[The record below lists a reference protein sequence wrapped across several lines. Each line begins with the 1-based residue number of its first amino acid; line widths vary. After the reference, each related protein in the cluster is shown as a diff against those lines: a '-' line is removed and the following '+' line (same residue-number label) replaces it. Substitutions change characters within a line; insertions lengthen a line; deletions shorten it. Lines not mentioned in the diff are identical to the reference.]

1 MMSFA
6 AFLRSTRL
14 TAIGAVALAS
24 AGTANATVATDY
36 NVFIFNN
43 FSETNSEVNGAAAAG
58 GNVTFTS
65 SSVGVSLPSGYGAA
79 SLVAGNNLSYTN
91 GQVFNGDVRVGGS
104 HTTSGF
110 NILNGT
116 LSTGVSPVN
125 FGTEAIRL
133 GDISTALASMTAN
146 GNVGNPWSG
155 ALSFTGANAGVN
167 VFNITT
173 AQLSASN
180 QFLVN
185 IPTGSVALF
194 NVAGG
199 SASVNWSSFN
209 LGGSNASDLLFN
221 FANAGSL
228 TINGSWSGSIL
239 APLASVTANYGAF
252 NGQLFASNLTSTTEF
267 YNVKFKGDLLDPS
280 SPGVPEPATWALL
293 ITGFGLAGV
302 AIRRRARISVA
313 A

>member
-1 MMSFA
+1 MMSFDT
-6 AFLRSTRL
+6 FIRGTRL
-14 TAIGAVALAS
+14 AAIGMAALAS
-24 AGTANATVATDY
+24 AGAANATVATDY

-43 FSETNSEVNGAAAAG
+43 FTETNSEVNGAVAAG
-58 GNVTFTS
+58 GAVNFTS
-65 SSVGVSLPSGYGAA
+65 SSIGVTLPGGYSAD
-79 SLVAGNNLSYTN
+79 SLVVGGNLTYTN
-91 GQVFNGDVRVGGS
+91 GQVFNGNVRVVGS
-104 HTTSGF
+104 HSTSGF
-110 NILNGT
+110 NVLHGT
-116 LSTGVSPVN
+116 LTTGVSPVN

-133 GDISTALASMTAN
+133 SNISTALAAMASN
-146 GNVGNPWSG
+146 GSVGSPWGG
-155 ALSFTGANAGVN
+155 ALSFTGSSTGVN

-194 NVAGG
+194 NVTGG

-209 LGGSNASDLLFN
+209 LGGSSASDLLFN

-267 YNVKFKGDLLDPS
+267 YDVRFKGDLLNPS
-280 SPGVPEPATWALL
+280 SPGVPEPATWAML

-302 AIRRRARISVA
+302 AIRRRTRITVTA
-313 A
+313 